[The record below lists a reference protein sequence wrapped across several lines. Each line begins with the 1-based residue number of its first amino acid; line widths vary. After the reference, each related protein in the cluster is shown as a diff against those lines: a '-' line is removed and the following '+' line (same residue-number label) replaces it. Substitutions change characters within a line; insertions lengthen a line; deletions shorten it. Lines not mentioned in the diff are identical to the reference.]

1 MERRR
6 LLGAE
11 FMLPISFLIL
21 TTIYLAEAFRLRSQ
35 MSESFWAGPKA
46 MPVMASLLMYAL
58 LLVVLVRQF
67 RASAAAPSEG
77 SIVRPLLVT
86 LATGFYILVFEPL
99 GYGLSTLLYVISLF
113 VIFDFKRRQ
122 PVSFAV
128 HALGVT
134 AIFYVL
140 YAVLFG
146 VRLPE
151 LFGII

>member
-1 MERRR
+1 M
-6 LLGAE
+6 
-11 FMLPISFLIL
+11 
-21 TTIYLAEAFRLRSQ
+21 
-35 MSESFWAGPKA
+35 
-46 MPVMASLLMYAL
+46 
-58 LLVVLVRQF
+58 
-67 RASAAAPSEG
+67 
-77 SIVRPLLVT
+77 T